1 MSTLVRGAFVA
12 VAAAGFM
19 MGASTIAAA
28 DTGSASSG
36 SAGYFGNPTCMI
48 NTLLTYGT
56 LSAGDA
62 AFHLPG
68 CRPF

>member
-1 MSTLVRGAFVA
+1 MSNLRRGTFVA
-12 VAAAGFM
+12 IAAAGLT

-36 SAGYFGNPTCMI
+36 SAGYFGNPVCI
-48 NTLLTYGT
+48 LNTLLTYGT

-62 AFHLPG
+62 ATYLPG
-68 CRPF
+68 CGPF